1 MDDQSKL
8 PFSKLNYRE
17 NDNSYSKSF
26 MIYVKM
32 FVYYPIKY
40 LILLYIFYFIL
51 SILKYVHKYG
61 KMGFLKIKRF
71 FEIMLGPGEL
81 NLIVFKIPNIFRIF
95 SGIIDLFI
103 GGMYLFVAILFFILS
118 VIGMIPFNLILPHY
132 VAFI

>member
-1 MDDQSKL
+1 MDDPSKL
-8 PFSKLNYRE
+8 PFSKLNYVE
-17 NDNSYSKSF
+17 SNASYSKSF

-32 FVYYPIKY
+32 FAFYPIKY
-40 LILLYIFYFIL
+40 LILLYIFYIIL
-51 SILKYVHKYG
+51 KILKYVHKYG
-61 KMGFLKIKRF
+61 NKAYLKIKRF

-103 GGMYLFVAILFFILS
+103 GVMYLFVATIFFIGS
-118 VIGMIPFNLILPHY
+118 VIFMIPFNLILPHY